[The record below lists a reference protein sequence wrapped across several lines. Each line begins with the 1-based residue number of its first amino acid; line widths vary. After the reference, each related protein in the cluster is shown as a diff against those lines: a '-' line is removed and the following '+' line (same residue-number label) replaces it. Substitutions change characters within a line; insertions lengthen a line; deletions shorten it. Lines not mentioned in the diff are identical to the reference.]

1 MSRFQN
7 LLCFTILL
15 ATVTFFNVASAHVK
29 IKLDLPETGGPIIVG
44 DVEPYTIKV
53 VSTFVAG
60 LEKECAKTEKVRH
73 FFDRVNAFS
82 KCVCSVSKMK
92 DHESHMKAK
101 AGSLFQAISALG
113 FDEDGSNGGK
123 VNKLQKEKTEAMEIV
138 KMLQSIGEKIT
149 GGKNDE
155 TEINGTLKLTTKQQK
170 EIKDGILEWLDVIT
184 RIAKKADEIS
194 MKSSS
199 ISETE
204 EESKEEKSVGP
215 RKLAETKSST
225 KSNKNSDKGS
235 DDKKKETD
243 NKKKE
248 TDDKK
253 KETDNKNKETDDKK
267 KETDNKKN
275 KKGESKKKNGG
286 KEGRHG
292 SAKSKGGSDDD
303 EKSSKNKR
311 KGSENADKDNQTKNG
326 KVEKKKKGVDKKT
339 AERLRAEE
347 ADELD

>member
-73 FFDRVNAFS
+73 FFERVNAFS

-113 FDEDGSNGGK
+113 FDEDGFNGGQ

-235 DDKKKETD
+235 DDKKKET
-243 NKKKE
+243 N
-248 TDDKK
+248 
-253 KETDNKNKETDDKK
+253 
-267 KETDNKKN
+267 NKKN
-275 KKGESKKKNGG
+275 KKGESNKKNGG

-311 KGSENADKDNQTKNG
+311 NGSENADKNNKTKNG
-326 KVEKKKKGVDKKT
+326 KVEKKKKIVDKKT